1 MVGPRH
7 IERVSAHP
15 VHLPTQIV
23 IGPGGVAADESTVA
37 GDQDG
42 DGGAGDGG
50 EVGEGEADVGGME
63 LLGVEPSLEG
73 VT

>member
-1 MVGPRH
+1 M
-7 IERVSAHP
+7 A
-15 VHLPTQIV
+15 T
-23 IGPGGVAADESTVA
+23 DESTVA